1 MQAFNYISVMFNVL
15 NAKNAGQEVES
26 LRYVVRSLGRRSALG
41 MTSAMKR
48 GQEMERRLPVRESS
62 SLRNPP
68 NREAF
73 GVRRVSR
80 RFSCWAPPNQGRLYK
95 LLRYR

>member
-1 MQAFNYISVMFNVL
+1 MFNVFEYEERRSRSGI
-15 NAKNAGQEVES
+15 A
-26 LRYVVRSLGRRSALG
+26 RYVVRSLGRRSALG

-73 GVRRVSR
+73 GGRRVSR